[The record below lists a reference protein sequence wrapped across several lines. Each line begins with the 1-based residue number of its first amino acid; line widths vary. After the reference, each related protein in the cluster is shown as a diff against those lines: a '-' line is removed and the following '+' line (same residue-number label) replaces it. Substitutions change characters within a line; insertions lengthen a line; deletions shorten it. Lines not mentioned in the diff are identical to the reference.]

1 MRVLILV
8 LVVFLSVAAVQ
19 GKGKGKNK
27 GVCVDPDQ
35 MIKICAAGSALEQK
49 APAAMEACNVQSVES
64 GRALGELLF
73 NFIDKK
79 NLINDLKTLSWTC
92 EQRSQKE
99 KVKERGKERV
109 MEEKQN
115 AGKLCKP

>member
-1 MRVLILV
+1 MGF

-49 APAAMEACNVQSVES
+49 APAAMEACNIQSVES

-73 NFIDKK
+73 NFIDLLK
-79 NLINDLKTLSWTC
+79 NLINNLKILSWTS
-92 EQRSQKE
+92 EQRSQK
-99 KVKERGKERV
+99 VKEREKGK
-109 MEEKQN
+109 N

>member
-1 MRVLILV
+1 MD
-8 LVVFLSVAAVQ
+8 S
-19 GKGKGKNK
+19 
-27 GVCVDPDQ
+27 DQ
-35 MIKICAAGSALEQK
+35 MIKICAAGSALEEK

-73 NFIDKK
+73 NFIDLLK
-79 NLINDLKTLSWTC
+79 NLINNLKTLSWTC

-99 KVKERGKERV
+99 KVKEREKERV

-115 AGKLCKP
+115 VGKLCKP

>member
-1 MRVLILV
+1 M
-8 LVVFLSVAAVQ
+8 
-19 GKGKGKNK
+19 
-27 GVCVDPDQ
+27 DPDQ

-73 NFIDKK
+73 NFIDLLK
-79 NLINDLKTLSWTC
+79 NLINNLKILSWTC

-99 KVKERGKERV
+99 KVKERVKERV

-115 AGKLCKP
+115 VGKLCKP